1 MSVSANEAEFKL
13 TSVKSTSSTDIKF
26 YTAEGTPEGSLDS
39 VSWDAGL
46 LSVSPSVGSS
56 GGTLLTVT
64 GVGFGIDDTVNLYH
78 MASA

>member
-1 MSVSANEAEFKL
+1 MAVFRL
-13 TSVKSTSSTDIKF
+13 TSVKSTSSSDIKF

-39 VSWDAGL
+39 LSWDAGL
-46 LSVSPSVGSS
+46 LSISPSVGSS

-64 GVGFGIDDTVNLYH
+64 GVGFGINDTVNLYH

>member
-1 MSVSANEAEFKL
+1 MQVDVDEATFKV
-13 TSVKSTSSTDIKF
+13 TSVKSTSSNDIKF

-78 MASA
+78 LASA